1 MILKT
6 FANWSDSGLNKASL
20 HRIDIYM
27 HLSIFCYRKHYK
39 YKGQLLTQPPSIKKV
54 FDV

>member
-1 MILKT
+1 M
-6 FANWSDSGLNKASL
+6 FANWSDLGINAARL

-27 HLSIFCYRKHYK
+27 HPLPTCYCKCYK